1 MEVEK
6 ELCESWRV
14 WIDEEN
20 HIVSFHTMENG
31 LPLEI
36 TSRKQY
42 LKFIDEYAQ
51 NRYRFQ

>member
-1 MEVEK
+1 MCKV
-6 ELCESWRV
+6 
-14 WIDEEN
+14 ID
-20 HIVSFHTMENG
+20 HSTTLLTITMENG

-36 TSRKQY
+36 TSREQY